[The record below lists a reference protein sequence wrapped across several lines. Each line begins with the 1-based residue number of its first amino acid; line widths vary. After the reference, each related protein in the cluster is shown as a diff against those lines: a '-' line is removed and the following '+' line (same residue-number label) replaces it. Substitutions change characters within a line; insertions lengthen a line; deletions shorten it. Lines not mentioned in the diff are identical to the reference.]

1 MSRLSMLIHDS
12 LTALANPLCSVPPVS
27 SLPCDLVVGGWW
39 WGIAIL
45 KLLSRPCDFSKTVL
59 KWPSVSWVSNCD
71 PHDVTQCTRE
81 GYLQVG
87 KTCWEKDFASDFIQG
102 ASLIFKH
109 RSAKM
114 QLLPTTKNRKRKEN
128 WHPLWHLMN
137 FTVLDGLPVPTWLSK
152 QLSITGWNYIFQMY
166 KKKDKDKTEMSCL
179 SFAMACFEGMFLSWE
194 AACRMKMQWFEAICI
209 ILSAQPGR

>member
-12 LTALANPLCSVPPVS
+12 LTALTNPLCSVPPVS

-45 KLLSRPCDFSKTVL
+45 KLLSKPCDFSKTVL

-87 KTCWEKDFASDFIQG
+87 KTCWENDFASDFIQG
-102 ASLIFKH
+102 ASLIFKR

-114 QLLPTTKNRKRKEN
+114 QLLPTTKQKKKRKLAPALIFNEFHCSR
-128 WHPLWHLMN
+128 W
-137 FTVLDGLPVPTWLSK
+137 
-152 QLSITGWNYIFQMY
+152 ITSPYMAF
-166 KKKDKDKTEMSCL
+166 KTTQYHWVEL
-179 SFAMACFEGMFLSWE
+179 HF
-194 AACRMKMQWFEAICI
+194 
-209 ILSAQPGR
+209 PNV